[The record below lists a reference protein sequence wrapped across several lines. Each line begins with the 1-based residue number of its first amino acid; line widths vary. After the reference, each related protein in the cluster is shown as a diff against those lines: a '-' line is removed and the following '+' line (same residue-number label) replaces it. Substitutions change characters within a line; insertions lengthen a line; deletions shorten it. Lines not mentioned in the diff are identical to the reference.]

1 MCWCVILYLTEK
13 WSWPRGDPKV
23 NLLKAGIKISCM
35 VSQKTLNCIYVMF
48 NLLVM
53 IIWTKWKTLDF
64 ILGIWKMDAWSFL
77 QGFPGKQDWNPRHI
91 VAKFFKTFILIFSS
105 NKSLL
110 SESNHRDVTIV
121 LTKEDQEELGFFG
134 PLKKIIGWSC
144 RNNQFTGDSCNRQL
158 MSGSHILSLV
168 SKHK

>member
-1 MCWCVILYLTEK
+1 MLDHFYKDSQVSITEIQTTL
-13 WSWPRGDPKV
+13 WP
-23 NLLKAGIKISCM
+23 
-35 VSQKTLNCIYVMF
+35 
-48 NLLVM
+48 
-53 IIWTKWKTLDF
+53 
-64 ILGIWKMDAWSFL
+64 SFS
-77 QGFPGKQDWNPRHI
+77 
-91 VAKFFKTFILIFSS
+91 KTFILIFSS

-168 SKHK
+168 SKHNCT